1 MRSGRWPA
9 QAGHQ
14 NGRKVR
20 HTSNRWALAKAKSKA
35 RAKGRRPKPK
45 RAGDRRHFWRLPRFG
60 WLLIAVAI
68 IGIVVLIRLYPPG
81 QPPFGNS
88 GTPRAVIVDQLS
100 VLQENP
106 AFIAE
111 VTGQLEESGFEVDLY
126 QGDEIDVAFYQG
138 LSARGYN
145 VIVFRA
151 HSGILE
157 EDETVHLKTTV
168 FTNELYSRSRH
179 LGDQWEERLFRAR
192 INEDYDWVFAISPKF
207 IRDSMPGRFDDTVII
222 MMGCAGIAIYD
233 LAEAF
238 IDKGASAYL
247 AWDAT
252 VLLNYVDK
260 ATLHLV
266 DQLFSKRATLKEA
279 VDSTMRVIG
288 PDRAYDAELQYYP
301 PGVADR
307 TLQDLTG

>member
-1 MRSGRWPA
+1 M
-9 QAGHQ
+9 
-14 NGRKVR
+14 
-20 HTSNRWALAKAKSKA
+20 AKAKTKG
-35 RAKGRRPKPK
+35 RAKGRQAKPK
-45 RAGDRRHFWRLPRFG
+45 QAEGRRHFWRLPRFA

-68 IGIVVLIRLYPPG
+68 VGIVVLIRLYPPG
-81 QPPFGNS
+81 QPPSGNS
-88 GTPRAVIVDQLS
+88 GTPRAAIVDQLS

-111 VTGQLEESGFEVDLY
+111 VTGQLEECGFEVDLY
-126 QGDEIDVAFYQG
+126 QGDEITVAFYRG
-138 LSARGYN
+138 LSARGYK

-168 FTNELYSRSRH
+168 FTNELYSAFRYQV
-179 LGDQWEERLFRAR
+179 DQWEDRLFRAT
-192 INEDYDWVFAISPKF
+192 IGEEYDWVFSISPKF
-207 IRDSMPGRFDDTVII
+207 IRESMPGRFDDTVII
-222 MMGCAGIAIYD
+222 MMGCAGIYIDD
-233 LAEAF
+233 LATAF

-252 VLLNYVDK
+252 VLLNYVDS

-266 DQLFSKRATLKEA
+266 DQLFSERRTIREA

-288 PDRAYDAELQYYP
+288 PDPRYGADLQYYP
-301 PGVADR
+301 PGIGGK
-307 TLQDLTG
+307 TLAGLTG